1 MDLENQDV
9 KKVFDAI
16 KAKRGRYTVLMNYYD
31 GIQPTVY
38 LTQRL
43 REIFR
48 GVDIQFIEN
57 WCSIVI
63 DSCRDRI
70 NLHGIKL
77 EDKRAQTVIDKIW
90 ADNELN
96 IESDDIHT
104 TSLVC
109 GESFMIAW
117 PAEDG
122 KSVEAYYNDPRM
134 VHVLYDP
141 NNPRKKLCAG
151 KLWEDVE
158 GKACL
163 TMYYPDHLE
172 YYSTNKKAK
181 DVSSWNAFEIADE
194 NANNNYGIVPVFH
207 FKNNRRVISDLQN
220 VVPLQNGSNKL
231 LSDMMVAAE
240 FGAFKHR
247 WVISSAGIEGR
258 ISSKPGDVWDLPAGD
273 GQGQGTQVGEFS
285 ATDLK
290 NYLDAIDNLAAAI
303 GKITATPKHYF
314 YSQGGDPSGESLIAM
329 ESPLNKKASERIERF
344 IPVWKE
350 AAEFMLIAAGV
361 TVDRSDIIPLF
372 DEPETIQPVT
382 EANITQTRVNSGVPL
397 VTALREEGW
406 SEQKIDQLKKD
417 IAEAKTAQT
426 SMAAAILEKIRN
438 DDAQKNDPLNN
449 QVIE

>member
-1 MDLENQDV
+1 MDLENQDI

-16 KAKRGRYTVLMNYYD
+16 KAKRNRYTILMNYYD
-31 GIQPTVY
+31 GNQPTVY

-63 DSCRDRI
+63 DACRDRI
-70 NLHGIKL
+70 NLQGIKL
-77 EDKRAQTVIDKIW
+77 EDRQAQEIIDKIW
-90 ADNELN
+90 DENELG

-104 TSLVC
+104 TSLIC
-109 GESFMIAW
+109 GESFLLIW
-117 PAEDG
+117 PTEDG
-122 KSVEAYYNDPRM
+122 KNIEAYYNDPRM
-134 VHVLYDP
+134 VHILYDP

-151 KLWEDVE
+151 KLWEDE
-158 GKACL
+158 NEKARL

-172 YYSTNKKAK
+172 YYSSNKKFK
-181 DVSSWNAFEIADE
+181 DVSSWNAFEKIDE
-194 NANNNYGIVPVFH
+194 DATNQYGIVPVFH
-207 FKNNRRVISDLQN
+207 FRNNRRIISDLQN
-220 VVPLQNGSNKL
+220 AIPLQNGSNKL

-247 WVISSAGIEGR
+247 WVISGAGIEGR

-314 YSQGGDPSGESLIAM
+314 YNQGGDPSGESLIAM
-329 ESPLNKKASERIERF
+329 EAPLNKKASERIERF
-344 IPVWKE
+344 IPVWKK
-350 AAEFMLIAAGV
+350 AAEFMLMASGV
-361 TVDRSDIIPLF
+361 SVDRSDITPLF

-406 SEQKIDQLKKD
+406 SESKLEQLNKD
-417 IAEAKTAQT
+417 ITEAKVAQT
-426 SMAAAILEKIRN
+426 SMAAAILENIRN
-438 DDAQKNDPLNN
+438 KDAQNNYPLNK
-449 QVIE
+449 QVNK